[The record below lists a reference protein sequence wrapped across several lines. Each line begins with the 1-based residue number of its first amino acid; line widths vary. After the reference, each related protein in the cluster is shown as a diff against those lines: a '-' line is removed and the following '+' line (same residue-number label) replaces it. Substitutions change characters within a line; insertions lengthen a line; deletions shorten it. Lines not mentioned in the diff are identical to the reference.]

1 MKSLETIIEEI
12 SGLKSV
18 KDNGI
23 KVIAHPKGEVSNGN
37 EDLAAFIAATN
48 SKYFN
53 SSSDELLGDFVEL
66 HFENGEYIRI
76 NIGDI
81 DDTSSIEDIVNESL
95 SYCDNIRDDARSVI
109 NNMSNYEFIK
119 DKLILRPLNLTS
131 NKAALNGACYI
142 NNGDVALV
150 LYLVVKEDDKT
161 MNTAKVPEDIVKLWG
176 VNRMSVMIDAMNN
189 TAKKYP
195 ARMFTN
201 LLNINDASDSES
213 DFMSDTYNKK
223 FDSGVIPIVTTTNK
237 TNGAISLFYPEV
249 KEKIAEMFG
258 DSFYVAFTSIHE
270 AMLHKKGTIE
280 PSDIRR
286 HIRATNLTFG
296 PEETLS
302 DEVFFYDSVNKTFS
316 VVE

>member
-1 MKSLETIIEEI
+1 MKNLGTIIEEI

-23 KVIAHPKGEVSNGN
+23 KVIAHPKGEVGNGN

-66 HFENGEYIRI
+66 HFENDEYIRI
-76 NIGDI
+76 NTSDI

-95 SYCDNIRDDARSVI
+95 SYCDNIRDDAHSVI
-109 NNMSNYEFIK
+109 NNMSNYESIK

-150 LYLVVKEDDKT
+150 LYLVIKEDDKT

-176 VNRMSVMIDAMNN
+176 INRMSVIIDAMNN

-223 FDSGVIPIVTTTNK
+223 LNSGVIPMVTTTKK

-270 AMLHKKGTIE
+270 AMLHKKGTLE

-286 HIRATNLTFG
+286 HVRATNRTFG

>member
-1 MKSLETIIEEI
+1 MKDLRTIIEEI

-18 KDNGI
+18 KYNGI

-37 EDLAAFIAATN
+37 EDLAAFIVATN

-53 SSSDELLGDFVEL
+53 SSSDELLGDFIEL

-81 DDTSSIEDIVNESL
+81 DDTASIEDIVNESL
-95 SYCDNIRDDARSVI
+95 SYCDSIRDDAHSVI
-109 NNMSNYEFIK
+109 DNMSNYESIK
-119 DKLILRPLNLTS
+119 DKLILRPLNLTR

-142 NNGDVALV
+142 KNGDVALV
-150 LYLVVKEDDKT
+150 LYLIVKEDDKT
-161 MNTAKVPEDIVKLWG
+161 MNTAKIPEDVVKSWG
-176 VNRMSVMIDAMNN
+176 VDKMAVMIDTMNN

-201 LLNINDASDSES
+201 LLNINDTSDSES
-213 DFMSDTYNKK
+213 DFMSDTYDKK
-223 FDSGVIPIVTTTNK
+223 LDSGVIPLVTTTKK

-249 KEKIAEMFG
+249 KEKISEMFG

-286 HIRATNLTFG
+286 HIRATNRTFG
-296 PEETLS
+296 PEDTLS

>member
-1 MKSLETIIEEI
+1 MNNLRTIIEEI

-53 SSSDELLGDFVEL
+53 SSSDELLGDFIEL
-66 HFENGEYIRI
+66 SFENGEYIRI

-81 DDTSSIEDIVNESL
+81 DDTASIEDIVNESL
-95 SYCDNIRDDARSVI
+95 SYCDSIRGDARSVI
-109 NNMSNYEFIK
+109 DNMSNYESIK
-119 DKLILRPLNLTS
+119 DKLILRPLNLTR
-131 NKAALNGACYI
+131 NKVALNGTCYI
-142 NNGDVALV
+142 KNGDVALV

-161 MNTAKVPEDIVKLWG
+161 MNTAKIPEDVVKSWG
-176 VNRMSVMIDAMNN
+176 VDKMAVMIDTMNN

-201 LLNINDASDSES
+201 LLNINDTSDSES
-213 DFMSDTYNKK
+213 DFMSDTYDKK
-223 FDSGVIPIVTTTNK
+223 LDSGVIPLVTTTKK

-249 KEKIAEMFG
+249 KEKISEMFG
-258 DSFYVAFTSIHE
+258 DGFYVAFTSIHE
-270 AMLHKKGTIE
+270 AMLHKKGTLE

-286 HIRATNLTFG
+286 HVRATNRTFG
-296 PEETLS
+296 PEDTLS

>member
-176 VNRMSVMIDAMNN
+176 INRMSVMIDAMNN

-213 DFMSDTYNKK
+213 DFMSDAYNKK
-223 FDSGVIPIVTTTNK
+223 FDSGVIPMVTTTKK
-237 TNGAISLFYPEV
+237 TNGAISLFYPKV

>member
-1 MKSLETIIEEI
+1 MKNLRTIIEEI
-12 SGLKSV
+12 SRLKSV

-37 EDLAAFIAATN
+37 DDLAAFITATN

-95 SYCDNIRDDARSVI
+95 SYCDNIRDDAHSVI
-109 NNMSNYEFIK
+109 NNMSNYESIK

-150 LYLVVKEDDKT
+150 LYLVIKEDDKT

-176 VNRMSVMIDAMNN
+176 INRMSVMIDAMNN

-201 LLNINDASDSES
+201 LLNINDASDSEP

-223 FDSGVIPIVTTTNK
+223 LNSGVIPMVTTTKK

-270 AMLHKKGTIE
+270 AMIHKNGTID

-286 HIRATNLTFG
+286 HIRTTNLTFG
-296 PEETLS
+296 PEDTLS